1 MLGYQEMNRA
11 GWGHLA
17 RNACEFCRPCRR
29 EDLAYAT
36 QLLDPQSWIPW
47 DRIRSVLCLAS
58 GGGQQGP
65 LFASLGY
72 DVTVVDLSPEQ
83 LQLDRVTAKQFGL
96 NLSCVE
102 ADICDLSPFYGRQF
116 DLVYQAVSACYV
128 PDVRKVYEQVFRVLK
143 PNGYYRVDHWS
154 PIHLQL
160 PQYGAWDGGAY
171 RIVHPQ
177 TTRRPIQWREWKAD
191 GSENPTCWHYIHS
204 LDRLIGDLCE
214 AGFAIERFEERQG
227 GDLSAE
233 PGSSAHLAAFVP
245 PFFAILSHRLQ
256 RPRVQGSGAL

>member
-1 MLGYQEMNRA
+1 MLQYQKMNRA
-11 GWGHLA
+11 GWEHLA
-17 RNACEFCRPCRR
+17 RHGCEFCRPCRS

-47 DRIRSVLCLAS
+47 KRIRSVLCLAS

-83 LQLDRVTAKQFGL
+83 LRRDRETAEEFGL
-96 NLSCVE
+96 QLECVE
-102 ADICDLSPFYGRQF
+102 ADMCDLTQLSDRQF

-128 PDVRKVYEQVFRVLK
+128 PKVRQLYDQVFQVLK
-143 PNGYYRVDHWS
+143 PNGLYHVEHWT

-171 RIVHPQ
+171 RIVHSQNQGKPV
-177 TTRRPIQWREWKAD
+177 QWREWEED
-191 GSENPTCWHYIHS
+191 GNENPTCWHYIHS
-204 LDRLIGDLCE
+204 LHHLIGDLCE
-214 AGFAIERFEERQG
+214 AGFAIERFGECPSQN
-227 GDLSAE
+227 LSAE
-233 PGSSAHLAAFVP
+233 PGSPEHLATFVP
-245 PFFAILSHRLQ
+245 PYFTMLSRRLS
-256 RPRVQGSGAL
+256 RAHPRIPAL